1 MSRAASLSRASQGR
15 YRIIRPLATG
25 GTATVHVVEE
35 VATATVWVAK
45 SLHLSAV
52 PEWKVWQLF
61 ERGAEVLRGL
71 DHPGIPRFHE
81 LIRHDFDGGA
91 DLWLIEEFIPGR
103 DLRQII
109 DGHGSAPLDKSL
121 RLAAAVLSVLRY
133 LHTRTPPV
141 LHRDVKPSNIILR
154 PDGRA
159 ALIDFGSVQEVL
171 RQATLGGSTVAGT
184 YGYMPPEQ
192 YMGKAEP
199 ASDIY
204 AVGATLLSLVTGR
217 SPSELPVRDMRV
229 DYTQVLSG
237 QPDLIALLDKLMD
250 PRVER
255 RVQTAAEAHALV
267 LALLRRVERGE
278 RGVEGGEVKAEGLPD
293 DLPAQM
299 LHAGAGP
306 ACPGCGTVTDIVA
319 LGTRETEVDVCPAC
333 SGIWLDAMEIGELVE
348 RPLMMR
354 PKLADIAR
362 AVRAMMKHVPDP
374 VIYRRCARCDTVMSR
389 VNFAGV
395 SGVVVDE
402 CRAHGMWLERGELER
417 IRQFITLGG
426 LEITESR
433 ERDRIREEARSAAA
447 TAAARRTPPGRS
459 SFDPFW

>member
-1 MSRAASLSRASQGR
+1 MSQRLSRASQGR

-35 VATATVWVAK
+35 VASGEVWVAK

-61 ERGAEVLRGL
+61 ERGAEVLRSL
-71 DHPGIPRFHE
+71 DHPGIPRFRE
-81 LIRHDFDGGA
+81 LIRYDFDGGA

-103 DLRQII
+103 DLRRII
-109 DGHGSAPLDKSL
+109 ERHGSAPLDKSL

-133 LHTRTPPV
+133 LHSRTPPV
-141 LHRDVKPSNIILR
+141 LHRDVKPSNVILR
-154 PDGRA
+154 PDGRT

-229 DYTQVLSG
+229 DYSHALAN
-237 QPDLIALLDKLMD
+237 QPDLIALLDRLMD

-255 RVQTAAEAHALV
+255 RVQTATEAHALV
-267 LALLRRVERGE
+267 MALLRRVERGE
-278 RGVEGGEVKAEGLPD
+278 RGAEGGEVDTEGLPA

-306 ACPGCGTVTDIVA
+306 KCPGCGTVTDIVA

-333 SGIWLDAMEIGELVE
+333 SGVWLDAQEIGELVE
-348 RPLMMR
+348 RPLIMR
-354 PKLADIAR
+354 PKLSDIAR
-362 AVRAMMKHVPDP
+362 EVRAMMKHVPDP
-374 VIYRRCARCDTVMSR
+374 VIYKRCARCDSVMSR

-402 CRAHGMWLERGELER
+402 CRAHGMWLDRGELQR
-417 IRQFITLGG
+417 IRQFIQLGG

-433 ERDRIREEARSAAA
+433 ARERIREDARSQASSRAPV
-447 TAAARRTPPGRS
+447 RTTVRPTL
-459 SFDPFW
+459 FDPFW